1 MNISDQSQVQNM
13 PSSCVFNTMVTC
25 TCSGISLHTRSAVIL
40 TQPASISFF
49 IFSTE
54 LIWNMAKVKWLFFL
68 LLFYTVV
75 AVAVRELNGEGDLPL
90 TRHVATCFWCG
101 DTQWVLFWRLRT
113 RNFVAKVH
121 FLLFFVKS
129 CTGFLFK
136 NVHTVNCCFYEYLVT
151 VQTMYRL

>member
-1 MNISDQSQVQNM
+1 MNISDQSRVQNM

-25 TCSGISLHTRSAVIL
+25 TCSGISLHTCSSVIL
-40 TQPASISFF
+40 TRPASISFF

-75 AVAVRELNGEGDLPL
+75 AVAVLELNGEGDLPL
-90 TRHVATCFWCG
+90 AVMLLRASGVEIL
-101 DTQWVLFWRLRT
+101 WVLFWRLRT